1 MSTSCTPTAET
12 VNIGYNT
19 VSYIY
24 PSCDPIYAMNE
35 NGNGFDDGGGC
46 FGKISLQARE
56 EIVTCQGTNKNKYK
70 LMCCRATNDEDSKW
84 NWTFVN
90 YNNPQCP
97 SPTAFSNILRN
108 TSSLLKPITD
118 TFSNLIVI
126 ITSAVSVAVV
136 GIWWLVSKFLLK
148 K

>member
-1 MSTSCTPTAET
+1 MFCAFSDNQHIFPLGFLYSGNSVFKYTS
-12 VNIGYNT
+12 V
-19 VSYIY
+19 
-24 PSCDPIYAMNE
+24 
-35 NGNGFDDGGGC
+35 
-46 FGKISLQARE
+46 
-56 EIVTCQGTNKNKYK
+56 CQGTNKNKYK

-126 ITSAVSVAVV
+126 ITSAISAAVV
-136 GIWWLVSKFLLK
+136 GIWWLISKFLLK